1 MGRLDGKVAF
11 ITGAAFGIGKATA
24 LLFAQEGAAVAFI
37 DNQEQAGQA
46 TADEIH
52 AAGGQSLFI
61 HADVTQSD
69 QVEAAIKQTL
79 AKFGKL
85 NILHNNV
92 GGSTVHD
99 SSVTE
104 APVEEFWRKMQL
116 DLFGMWLGCRHGI
129 PALIESGGGSVINM
143 SSIFAL
149 IGTHKKDAYTAAKGA
164 ISALTRSMAV
174 EYAANKVRVN
184 AIAPGA
190 TGTERVLKLLQR
202 DGVTNKSLDGQ
213 LFGIVPPKDV
223 AYAALFLA
231 SDETASTTGHILS
244 VDGGLTIS

>member
-92 GGSTVHD
+92 GGS
-99 SSVTE
+99 
-104 APVEEFWRKMQL
+104 P
-116 DLFGMWLGCRHGI
+116 RHRSRN
-129 PALIESGGGSVINM
+129 SGAKC
-143 SSIFAL
+143 SSISS
-149 IGTHKKDAYTAAKGA
+149 GCGSAAA
-164 ISALTRSMAV
+164 MEFRRSSRV
-174 EYAANKVRVN
+174 AADR
-184 AIAPGA
+184 
-190 TGTERVLKLLQR
+190 
-202 DGVTNKSLDGQ
+202 S
-213 LFGIVPPKDV
+213 
-223 AYAALFLA
+223 
-231 SDETASTTGHILS
+231 ST
-244 VDGGLTIS
+244 